1 MDNYKIEK
9 FKWVCMED
17 SIGCKIGNFQTESN
31 VIMLLKH
38 PNKSVL
44 FKLFHLLSTNPKLI
58 SQYPIT
64 YTLYSGFDRLQFY
77 VTEILPSQIRI
88 YILSPYPPHS
98 SVHLPPYISA
108 DFPQQYPQFDIM
120 LPDDENLLKY
130 VV

>member
-58 SQYPIT
+58 SQYRLT
-64 YTLYSGFDRLQFY
+64 YTLYSGLNHVNYLNIIKRSCVGNRTDTSALSEWMVVRPFRSLNTWESERELQF
-77 VTEILPSQIRI
+77 
-88 YILSPYPPHS
+88 
-98 SVHLPPYISA
+98 
-108 DFPQQYPQFDIM
+108 
-120 LPDDENLLKY
+120 LLNFVFKLQKFAINS
-130 VV
+130 